1 MKLEINLD
9 EITVGHYGDTITN
22 IIKDEIMREV
32 RNEVR
37 KSLKKNPSLNK
48 AIKVMQEKAADS
60 LLEMVSK

>member
-9 EITVGHYGDTITN
+9 EINVGNWGETITS
-22 IIKDEIMREV
+22 IIKDEIQIAV
-32 RNEVR
+32 RTEVR

-48 AIKVMQEKAADS
+48 AVKVMQEKATDS